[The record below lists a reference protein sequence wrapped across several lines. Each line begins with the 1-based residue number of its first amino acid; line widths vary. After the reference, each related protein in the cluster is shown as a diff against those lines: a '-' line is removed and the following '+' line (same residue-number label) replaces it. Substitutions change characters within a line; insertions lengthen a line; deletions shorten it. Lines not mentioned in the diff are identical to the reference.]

1 MKIVAVTSCITGIA
15 HTYMAAEALEQ
26 AAKKAGY
33 EITVETQGSAGSSPM
48 KQSTIDAA
56 DVVIFAT
63 DLEVKDRRRFNGK
76 PFLQIGVSRLLLTL
90 RTLLLRLFLL
100 SPPCPRMATLHPQHR
115 KLLLQPKKHPRMTP
129 ATSLDSSH
137 AFLVASSRFPTEFL
151 VRRQDRSTHT

>member
-76 PFLQIGVSRLLLTL
+76 PFLQIGVSKALADAENVVAQAVSSIATL
-90 RTLLLRLFLL
+90 PKDGDAAPAAPKAAPAAEKAPKNDSGDKPGFFSRLFG
-100 SPPCPRMATLHPQHR
+100 S
-115 KLLLQPKKHPRMTP
+115 K
-129 ATSLDSSH
+129 
-137 AFLVASSRFPTEFL
+137 
-151 VRRQDRSTHT
+151 

>member
-48 KQSTIDAA
+48 PQSTIDAA

-76 PFLQIGVSRLLLTL
+76 PFLQISVSKALSNAEGVIAQAISSMEAGTSPVVGANS
-90 RTLLLRLFLL
+90 TSEAPKAPAAPKAPKAEGETAKKGFFARLFGGN
-100 SPPCPRMATLHPQHR
+100 
-115 KLLLQPKKHPRMTP
+115 
-129 ATSLDSSH
+129 
-137 AFLVASSRFPTEFL
+137 
-151 VRRQDRSTHT
+151 

>member
-48 KQSTIDAA
+48 KQSTIDEA

-63 DLEVKDRRRFNGK
+63 DLEVKDRRRFAGK
-76 PFLQIGVSRLLLTL
+76 PFLQIGVSKALADAENVVAQAVSSIATL
-90 RTLLLRLFLL
+90 PKDGAAAPKAEAPAAAAKPSGDSKDKKGFFARLFG
-100 SPPCPRMATLHPQHR
+100 
-115 KLLLQPKKHPRMTP
+115 
-129 ATSLDSSH
+129 
-137 AFLVASSRFPTEFL
+137 
-151 VRRQDRSTHT
+151 

>member
-1 MKIVAVTSCITGIA
+1 MTKIVAVTSCITGIA

-63 DLEVKDRRRFNGK
+63 DLEVKDRARFAGK
-76 PFLQIGVSRLLLTL
+76 PFLQIGVSKALADAENVVAKAVSSISTL
-90 RTLLLRLFLL
+90 PKEVGSAPKAAAPAAASKPANDSGEKKGFFARLF
-100 SPPCPRMATLHPQHR
+100 S
-115 KLLLQPKKHPRMTP
+115 
-129 ATSLDSSH
+129 
-137 AFLVASSRFPTEFL
+137 
-151 VRRQDRSTHT
+151 

>member
-76 PFLQIGVSRLLLTL
+76 PFLQIGVSKALADAENVVAQAVSSIATL
-90 RTLLLRLFLL
+90 PKDGAAAPAAPKAAPAAEKAPKNDSGDKPGFFSRLFG
-100 SPPCPRMATLHPQHR
+100 S
-115 KLLLQPKKHPRMTP
+115 K
-129 ATSLDSSH
+129 
-137 AFLVASSRFPTEFL
+137 
-151 VRRQDRSTHT
+151 

>member
-1 MKIVAVTSCITGIA
+1 MTKIVAVTSCITGIA

-63 DLEVKDRRRFNGK
+63 DLEVKDRARFAGK
-76 PFLQIGVSRLLLTL
+76 PFLQIGVSKALADAENVVAKAVSSIDTL
-90 RTLLLRLFLL
+90 PKDAGNAPKAAAPAAASKPASDTGEKKGFFARLF
-100 SPPCPRMATLHPQHR
+100 S
-115 KLLLQPKKHPRMTP
+115 
-129 ATSLDSSH
+129 
-137 AFLVASSRFPTEFL
+137 
-151 VRRQDRSTHT
+151 